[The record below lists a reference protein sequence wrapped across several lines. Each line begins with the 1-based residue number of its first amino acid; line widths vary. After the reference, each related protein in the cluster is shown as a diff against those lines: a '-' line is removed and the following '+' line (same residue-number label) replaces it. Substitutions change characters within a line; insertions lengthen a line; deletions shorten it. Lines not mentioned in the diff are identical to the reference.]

1 MDRLD
6 KTPKNN
12 ENMAVVA
19 TSEQMSH
26 IENQIELS
34 TMKGKHINDKIQMLE
49 LEKMRIEQQS
59 DILRQQKDEENSEWR
74 AKVKQ
79 MEAEH
84 AKVMSNLTSVNE
96 QYSSQVSENL
106 ALRS

>member
-1 MDRLD
+1 M
-6 KTPKNN
+6 
-12 ENMAVVA
+12 VVA

-59 DILRQQKDEENSEWR
+59 DILRQ
-74 AKVKQ
+74 
-79 MEAEH
+79 
-84 AKVMSNLTSVNE
+84 
-96 QYSSQVSENL
+96 
-106 ALRS
+106 